1 MSVTDLRPKVR
12 LLDQRAAK
20 ANLWAMGLWALVL
33 TVAVSSAVVFALASV
48 REPIDQVVVQIPPAI
63 EAVLNEVNV
72 PLSKSFPEGSVQAR
86 LADVASFGEVFFR
99 AFVITFSVLGFGL
112 GVIRQSIAPAAAGA
126 VLLAAVAVIGA
137 VKPNRQLDTHY
148 QELMQIV
155 SGIEDR
161 DYEAVR
167 KVMMEQSK
175 RFPELQEDFLW
186 WQLAALS
193 RKAKG
198 VDFVSILAKLEA
210 NASELQPTPAVRYA
224 LEVRALGAPR
234 SAEAKAFEKEALE
247 VSGRWKGYGQIL
259 MAFGAILCLLA
270 SGAAVFARV
279 LNRRVARIATLG
291 VTA

>member
-63 EAVLNEVNV
+63 EAVLNEVNA
-72 PLSKSFPEGSVQAR
+72 PMRESYPEGSVQAS
-86 LADVASFGEVFFR
+86 LAEVASFGGAFFR
-99 AFVITFSVLGFGL
+99 TIAIAFAVFGLGL
-112 GVIRQSIAPAAAGA
+112 GVIRQSMATAAAGA
-126 VLLAAVAVIGA
+126 ILLVAVAVIDD
-137 VKPNRQLDTHY
+137 VKANRQSDTNY
-148 QELMQIV
+148 QERMQIV
-155 SGIEDR
+155 SGIEAR
-161 DYEAVR
+161 DYEGVR
-167 KVMMEQSK
+167 KAMMERSK

-210 NASELQPTPAVRYA
+210 NAAELKPTPAARYA

-234 SAEAKAFEKEALE
+234 SAQAKAFEKEALE
-247 VSGRWKGYGQIL
+247 VSGRWQGYSQIL
-259 MAFGAILCLLA
+259 MAFGSILCLLA

>member
-63 EAVLNEVNV
+63 EAVLNEVNA
-72 PLSKSFPEGSVQAR
+72 PLRESYPEGSVQAS
-86 LADVASFGEVFFR
+86 LAEVASFGGAFFR
-99 AFVITFSVLGFGL
+99 AFAIAFAVFGFGL

-126 VLLAAVAVIGA
+126 ILLAAVAVIGA
-137 VKPNRQLDTHY
+137 VKANRQSDTNY
-148 QELMQIV
+148 QERMQIV
-155 SGIEDR
+155 SGIEAR
-161 DYEAVR
+161 DYEGVR
-167 KVMMEQSK
+167 KAMMEQSK

-210 NASELQPTPAVRYA
+210 NAAELKPTPAARYA

-234 SAEAKAFEKEALE
+234 SAQAKAFEKEALE

-259 MAFGAILCLLA
+259 MAFGSILCLLA